1 MSYDWR
7 NDPASYYEWERRNR
21 ALIIVPAA
29 PIETDYEKARKYE
42 PALWDIDANIGP
54 ATNGPARSN

>member
-42 PALWDIDANIGP
+42 PALWDIDSDIGP
-54 ATNGPARSN
+54 AKGPARIN